1 LIVTSSLLQ
10 RHRGTLNCKACGR
23 PIREGEPA
31 VRRRVNNNPRYF
43 HPGCIYAEAKQAEEA
58 EGDEI
63 TSELLKA
70 VGAVVRSGE
79 AEAPR

>member
-1 LIVTSSLLQ
+1 MIVTSSLLQ
-10 RHRGTLNCKACGR
+10 RHRGTLNCKTCGR

-31 VRRRVNNNPRYF
+31 VRRRVNSNARYF
-43 HPGCIYAEAKQAEEA
+43 HPGCIYTEAKPAKEA
-58 EGDEI
+58 EDDEI
-63 TSELLKA
+63 TPELLKA